1 MPQNFLDSQT
11 PAQRQWWELK
21 SQYYDVVLF
30 FKMGKFY
37 ELFHMDVDLGVQ
49 ELNLVYMKVSLVCIF
64 LSYYVDFPCLKL
76 KISITTG
83 LIQLSF
89 LGKVY

>member
-1 MPQNFLDSQT
+1 
-11 PAQRQWWELK
+11 
-21 SQYYDVVLF
+21 
-30 FKMGKFY
+30 
-37 ELFHMDVDLGVQ
+37 MDADLGVQ

-89 LGKVY
+89 LGKLYFGFSMVLDCFVSRVWDGFRLFFCQFYTYLNTKHLTY